1 MGRTRSLEREFLAE
15 RLRRIEDFLSDTREY
30 ELAKKGL
37 TRYPDRFQ
45 PDDFL
50 RRLEADLLLKLLAET
65 EEGKVEKAIKS
76 WRRALSAQLR
86 KHKEF
91 YRLAQQV
98 YDEWANLPWH
108 LRSGVPEPPQP
119 PALEVRDRQGRIW
132 IIDDRLIRVL
142 DGIACRLEKWMSVVE
157 EEAAG

>member
-91 YRLAQQV
+91 YRLAACRREKQ
-98 YDEWANLPWH
+98 
-108 LRSGVPEPPQP
+108 
-119 PALEVRDRQGRIW
+119 
-132 IIDDRLIRVL
+132 
-142 DGIACRLEKWMSVVE
+142 DGIKNNFRGLNRLLIS
-157 EEAAG
+157 ANQA